1 MSDTSFRWSEFGKRF
16 ARATGAR
23 QLMDDLGEALA
34 SDRDICMLGGG
45 NPAHIPE
52 IEAVFQGEIERI
64 VGDEREYRRMFAN
77 YPSPAGEERFRTSLA
92 QLFSREYGWPVS
104 AANIALTS
112 GSQAG
117 FFILFNL
124 LAGRQPDG
132 SFKKV
137 LLPVTP
143 EYIGYQ
149 DLGLSEGM
157 LTALKPNIEEL
168 DDTFFKYRLDVGS
181 LSVGSDIGAICIS
194 RPTNPTGNVLTDDE
208 MQQLS
213 DAAAGAGV
221 PLIVDNAYG
230 MPFPRILFTDVEP
243 RWNDNMVMC
252 MSMSKLGLPGIR
264 TGVIVASEQIIDA
277 IGSVNSVLSLA
288 VPSVGAVLLNDLV
301 ASGRIL
307 EISEEIIRPFYAR
320 KLEHALACIRE
331 SFAGLD
337 YRVHKPEGA
346 LFLWLWF
353 RDLPITSNE
362 LYRRLRERDVLVLSG
377 HNFFPGLDE
386 AWDHRDQCIRMTY
399 SQDDDSVSR
408 GIAAIAAEV
417 RKAAL

>member
-1 MSDTSFRWSEFGKRF
+1 MSWSEFGKRF
-16 ARATGAR
+16 ARRTGAR
-23 QLMDDLGEALA
+23 ELMDDLGDALA

-52 IEAVFQGEIERI
+52 IEAVFQAEIERI
-64 VGDEREYRRMFAN
+64 LNDESEYRRMFAN
-77 YPSPAGEERFRTSLA
+77 YPLPQGEERFRNSLA
-92 QLFSREYGWPVS
+92 DLLNREYGWDVT
-104 AANIALTS
+104 AENIALTS

-132 SFKKV
+132 SFKKI

-149 DLGLSEGM
+149 DLGLTAGM
-157 LTALKPNIEEL
+157 LTALKPTIEEL
-168 DDTFFKYRLDVGS
+168 DDRQFKYRLDVGN
-181 LSVGSDIGAICIS
+181 LEIGADIGAICIS
-194 RPTNPTGNVLTDDE
+194 RPTNPTGNVLTDAE
-208 MQQLS
+208 MDQLLS
-213 DAAAGAGV
+213 AARDAGV

-230 MPFPRILFTDVEP
+230 MPFPRILFTDAQPV
-243 RWNDNMVMC
+243 WNPDMIMC

-264 TGVIVASEQIIDA
+264 TGVIVASEHIIDA

-288 VPSVGAVLLNDLV
+288 VPSVGAVLLNELV

-307 EISEEIIRPFYAR
+307 EISESVIRPYYINKKDRA
-320 KLEHALACIRE
+320 LEQIE
-331 SFAGLD
+331 SEFAGFE

-353 RDLPITSNE
+353 PGLPISSNA
-362 LYRRLRERDVLVLSG
+362 LYQRLRARDVLVLSG

-386 AWDHRDQCIRMTY
+386 GWQHRDECIRMTY
-399 SQDDDSVSR
+399 SQDDRQVQR
-408 GIAAIAAEV
+408 GIAAIGEEV
-417 RKAAL
+417 RRAWQEAG